1 MIETSKEINRERG
14 NKKASILKYDP
25 LVIKELTEI
34 LVYLGWEY
42 EPDQHTILYTQGQ
55 KCLIYLRKLKL
66 LQIYWKGYGTQALE
80 SDLFSFETAQDIVTW
95 TEQLNVIELVTP
107 GPDTEELD
115 HLTPTDIINSI
126 FS

>member
-1 MIETSKEINRERG
+1 MLENSKEINRERS

-66 LQIYWKGYGTQALE
+66 LQIYWKGYGDQTLE
-80 SDLFSFETAQDIVTW
+80 SDLFSFETPQDIVTW
-95 TEQLNVIELVTP
+95 SEQLNVIELTGP
-107 GPDTEELD
+107 GTANGDLD
-115 HLTPTDIINSI
+115 DLDPLDIINSI

>member
-95 TEQLNVIELVTP
+95 SEQLNVIELTGP
-107 GPDTEELD
+107 GTANGDLD
-115 HLTPTDIINSI
+115 DLDPLDIINSI